1 MTDAELKVL
10 LEAASMLKIS
20 ASDLKPVNPFTQQG
34 GRAELIQTAVASIN
48 PSQAA
53 RWRQEAGESASL
65 EAAAVRAGLKEMSQA
80 VHQELM
86 QIDPDFI
93 TGQEEAKAAWE
104 AKMLHDLEKGAE
116 RLAENR
122 DKQQAA
128 FQRQA
133 GSNKAGGQYTREFTQ
148 RMEASRH

>member
-1 MTDAELKVL
+1 
-10 LEAASMLKIS
+10 MLKLNTS
-20 ASDLKPVNPFTQQG
+20 ELKPVNPFTQQG
-34 GRAELIQTAVASIN
+34 SRAELIQTAVASIN
-48 PSQAA
+48 PAQAA

-65 EAAAVRAGLKEMSQA
+65 EAAAVRAGLKEMSQS

-133 GSNKAGGQYTREFTQ
+133 GTNTAGGQYNREFVQ
-148 RMEASRH
+148 RFGGDARKLKNIPARRVVGK